1 MTEFILNNTVIQTG
15 RPRGMALL
23 DFIRYQQQ
31 LTGTKI
37 GCREGDCGACTILVG
52 ELSGDTVVYRSA
64 TSCLMALGN
73 AHGKHIVTIEGINGP
88 ALNPFQES
96 FAKEGASQCGFCTPG
111 FMVSLTG
118 YALQSGSKSF
128 QGAIDAVGGNICRC
142 TGYKSIERAIEQSIA
157 DLPSGAEPLQ
167 KAIDQQFVPA
177 WFASIPNLLKQL
189 HQSILKHQRP
199 VGSAKKK
206 LGGGT
211 DLYVQQHDQMLHS
224 EIDFLFDQAHL
235 NGIHQEGNTCIIK
248 AAATVTDLQ
257 ESAII
262 QQHFPEMNR
271 LIRLVSSTPIR
282 NMATLAG
289 NLANASPIGDFT
301 IFFLALNADVEL
313 SDGNSS
319 RIVPLQQFYKGY
331 KLMDKTAEEH
341 IESIRFALPDAAT
354 NVNFEKVCK
363 RTHLDIASVN
373 SAMVLRHGAGNQIEQ
388 LQLSAGGI
396 AAIPTAFPEITK
408 DYIGEAADAQVAS
421 DLIRRVM
428 DAVSPISDVRGT
440 AIYKRRLLAQLIK
453 AHLLHCFPEPE
464 AMSATLVKI

>member
-52 ELSGDTVVYRSA
+52 ELSGDEVVYRSA

-73 AHGKHIVTIEGINGP
+73 AHGKHIVTIEGINGSG
-88 ALNPFQES
+88 LSPFQEA
-96 FAKEGASQCGFCTPG
+96 FAREGASQCGFCTPG

-118 YALQSGSKSF
+118 YAIQSGTKSV

-142 TGYKSIERAIEQSIA
+142 TGYKSIERAIQQSIGEV
-157 DLPSGAEPLQ
+157 PSGNTALQ
-167 KAIDQQFVPA
+167 SAINKQFVPA
-177 WFASIPNLLKQL
+177 WFASIPTQLKQL

-199 VGSAKKK
+199 SGSGRKK

-235 NGIHQEGNTCIIK
+235 NGIYQEGNTCIIK

-257 ESAII
+257 ESTVI
-262 QQHFPEMNR
+262 QQHFPDIDR
-271 LIRLVSSTPIR
+271 VIRLVSSTPIR

-301 IFFLALNADVEL
+301 IFFLSLNADVEL
-313 SDGNSS
+313 SDGVST
-319 RIVPLQQFYKGY
+319 RLVPLQQFYKGY
-331 KLMDKTAEEH
+331 KLMDKTPEEH
-341 IESIRFALPDAAT
+341 IESIRFELPDSST
-354 NVNFEKVCK
+354 TMNFEKVCK

-373 SAMVLRHGAGNQIEQ
+373 SAMVLKLDAGSRIEQ
-388 LQLSAGGI
+388 MQLSAGGV
-396 AAIPTAFPEITK
+396 AAIPRAFPEITK
-408 DYIGEAADAQVAS
+408 DYIGEAADVSVAS
-421 DLIRRVM
+421 DLIRRVLNEV
-428 DAVSPISDVRGT
+428 APISDVRGT
-440 AIYKRRLLAQLIK
+440 ASYKRRLLAQLIK
-453 AHLLHCFPEPE
+453 AHMLHCFPEPE
-464 AMSATLVKI
+464 LLNTSLVKI